1 MKKDYEFDRKSV
13 EKELFVAYK
22 TGDLKGRRTRSF
34 LRKMARHVE
43 HAYEIGI
50 RDAKLKKPMIPEE
63 AIPVA
68 ENESAM
74 GRDLLHRSYLAY
86 RDGYAAGVKERKGE

>member
-1 MKKDYEFDRKSV
+1 MKAEHQFDRKSV
-13 EKELFVAYK
+13 EKDLFDAYK

-50 RDAKLKKPMIPEE
+50 RDAIAQKPMIQPEE
-63 AIPVA
+63 LSGLASDSPLERGIFRRVYDA
-68 ENESAM
+68 YSAGYQS
-74 GRDLLHRSYLAY
+74 GREGA
-86 RDGYAAGVKERKGE
+86 